1 MNRKRDSGQSMAV
14 GRRVHAAVAFAIAT
28 LAPLLS
34 LLWLAFLVWCYSLR
48 GPDHVLVTMLP
59 IWLWAAPALVPAL
72 LPLRLCKFG
81 RAWLLVAAWL
91 VVIACFS
98 EEPLAQ
104 VRAWSGLPAARSLI
118 SATDHPALRV
128 VSANCGGGEVG
139 ALRDALAQEPDV
151 LLLQESPSVDDI
163 RRELDALSGWSL
175 HCGTDCIVAV
185 RGTLEPLAL
194 GGPYARRDAAVDAE
208 VDEHKLR
215 VVSLHLTLPTLRG
228 DVWNPQAWR
237 LARDAYGSREAEL
250 FAIRDVVRS
259 APPDRDV
266 IVGGDFNTPARD
278 SLFTVFQPNLHDAW
292 REAGGGPANTW
303 LDRMPVARVD
313 QVWLGPRLHAFRVSS
328 HYTAYSDHRI
338 VVCDVAPTEG

>member
-1 MNRKRDSGQSMAV
+1 MAAA
-14 GRRVHAAVAFAIAT
+14 RRVRPAVVFAVVT
-28 LAPLLS
+28 VAPLLS
-34 LLWLAFLVWCYSLR
+34 LLWLGFLVWCYSVR
-48 GPDHVLVTMLP
+48 GPDYALVTILP
-59 IWLWAAPALVPAL
+59 IWLWASPALPLAL
-72 LPLRLCKFG
+72 LPLRLLRFG
-81 RAWLLVAAWL
+81 RASLVLAVWVAA
-91 VVIACFS
+91 IACFS
-98 EEPLAQ
+98 EEPVAQ
-104 VRAWSGLPAARSLI
+104 MRAWSGQPGARRMS
-118 SATDHPALRV
+118 SSVTLRV
-128 VSANCGGGEVG
+128 VSVNCGGGEVG

-151 LLLQESPSVDDI
+151 LLLQESPSGDET
-163 RRELDALSGWSL
+163 RRELDALSGWSM
-175 HCGTDCIVAV
+175 HCGTDCVVAV
-185 RGTLEPLAL
+185 RGTLEPVDL
-194 GGPYARRDAAVDAE
+194 GGLYARRDAAVDAE